1 MKLIK
6 IQRSERKEKKW
17 TAFFKDDDKEK
28 KVHFGAS
35 GYDDYTKGATDQ
47 QRKSYLA
54 RHASGKT
61 AKPDTP
67 NALSY
72 YLLWGSSKSL
82 NENIKSFKKKYN
94 L

>member
-17 TAFFKDDDKEK
+17 VAIFKDGDKEK
-28 KVHFGAS
+28 RVQFGAS
-35 GYDDYTKGATDQ
+35 SYTDYTKGATDQ
-47 QRKSYLA
+47 QKKSYLA

-82 NENIKSFKKKYN
+82 NENIKSYKKRFN